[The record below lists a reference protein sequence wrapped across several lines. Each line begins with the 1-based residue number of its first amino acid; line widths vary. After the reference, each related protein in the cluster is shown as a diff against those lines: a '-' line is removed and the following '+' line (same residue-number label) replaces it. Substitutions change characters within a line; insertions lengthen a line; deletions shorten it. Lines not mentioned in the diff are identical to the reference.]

1 MPGELF
7 IDDVG
12 AGVRV
17 LTLSNPQRRNAIDGE
32 MLTRLDA
39 AIAGAHEARAL
50 LIRGAGDALFSAGWD
65 LNDLTTY
72 EAGERLP
79 DDRLGDVFDRLEA
92 LPIPTVAV
100 LDGPAFGAACE
111 LAMACDF
118 RVGGPKTVL
127 SMPPARL
134 GVVYALRGLERFRRK
149 LGDGTTR
156 WLVLTGR
163 RLDAHDAL
171 RRGALDLL
179 SQTPRSDAEALCRT
193 LAGNAPLAMAG
204 LKAGLSLLG
213 RSPTDA
219 ELASYEA
226 LRRRSFNSEDAAEG
240 RAAILEKREPVFS
253 GR

>member
-1 MPGELF
+1 MPGELL

-17 LTLSNPQRRNAIDGE
+17 LTLSNPQRRNAIDGV
-32 MLTRLDA
+32 MLARLDE
-39 AIAGAHEARAL
+39 AIAGAHQARGL
-50 LIRGAGDALFSAGWD
+50 LIRGAGGALFSAGWD
-65 LNDLTTY
+65 LNDLSTY

-111 LAMACDF
+111 LSMACDF
-118 RVGGPKTVL
+118 RVGGPKAVL

-134 GVVYALRGLERFRRK
+134 GVVYALRGLERFRRR
-149 LGDGTTR
+149 LGEGTTR
-156 WLVLTGR
+156 WLFLTGQ
-163 RLDAHDAL
+163 RLEAAEAL

-179 SQTPRSDAEALCRT
+179 SESPREEAEALCRT

-204 LKAGLSLLG
+204 LKQGLAMLARVPSA
-213 RSPTDA
+213 P
-219 ELASYEA
+219 ELEAYEA
-226 LRRRSFNSEDAAEG
+226 LRRQSFNSADAAEG
-240 RAAILEKREPVFS
+240 RAAILEKRQPVFT